1 MNHNALCGEDLFVIR
16 FVSQHFRFRRLSPLN
31 MPDYAEVAGVTNAYS
46 NGQSHTSQSPLYDSC
61 GAYATTS
68 LIGTTNIYH
77 QNRYE
82 NQQQAPTHYNNVI
95 RNGPF
100 VYPNKKTSSTSLNTP
115 KMEDTNGEEGG
126 REKLNNTFGGNRTNT
141 LSYGIRNRLMKM
153 NITENKMDILINN
166 LGAKGAVSQNGSIK
180 SIQKPTTSEG
190 VIPIPPPTPNLG
202 STRRNQFLANGGNN
216 NPNLHVSKKNLF
228 PNEAPPIIKSYLDP
242 ETDDEDDDQQQQQLV
257 GLMNGG
263 IGACDRTRAMENGG
277 GEGGR
282 DAVNSSSSSINNHNN
297 NNRNKSQQRHLL
309 SGDNQS
315 LNGGGGSPCK
325 NQMPNKSNKSLNS
338 SSASSSPYHMI
349 NHRRNGGGSPATTVL
364 SNNGGIQAASSS
376 LMLDSSQSTCLST
389 GNSASSSSGCSSAS
403 SPLLKKNFTGSDNQI
418 NGSPNYMKS
427 FGKTDNV

>member
-1 MNHNALCGEDLFVIR
+1 
-16 FVSQHFRFRRLSPLN
+16 

-46 NGQSHTSQSPLYDSC
+46 NGQSHTSTSPLYDSC

-82 NQQQAPTHYNNVI
+82 NQQQAAAQYNNVI

-115 KMEDTNGEEGG
+115 NKVDEAGDEGG
-126 REKLNNTFGGNRTNT
+126 NREKLNNTYGGNRTNT

-180 SIQKPTTSEG
+180 SIQKPMAATES
-190 VIPIPPPTPNLG
+190 VIPLPPPTPNLG
-202 STRRNQFLANGGNN
+202 STRRNQFLANGGGNHTNN
-216 NPNLHVSKKNLF
+216 SNLHVSKKNLF
-228 PNEAPPIIKSYLDP
+228 PNEAPLIIKSYLDP
-242 ETDDEDDDQQQQQLV
+242 ETDDEDDIGHQQSAEV
-257 GLMNGG
+257 MNGG
-263 IGACDRTRAMENGG
+263 GGGIRSCDRESNGG
-277 GEGGR
+277 EAR
-282 DAVNSSSSSINNHNN
+282 DAVNNSCSSINNHNN
-297 NNRNKSQQRHLL
+297 NSRSRSQQRHLL
-309 SGDNQS
+309 SGGDNQS
-315 LNGGGGSPCK
+315 LNGGGSPGK

-338 SSASSSPYHMI
+338 SSAASSPYHMI
-349 NHRRNGGGSPATTVL
+349 NHGRRNGAGSPAAM
-364 SNNGGIQAASSS
+364 NNGGIQAAAS
-376 LMLDSSQSTCLST
+376 LMLDSSASSCLNNNAG

-403 SPLLKKNFTGSDNQI
+403 SPLMKKNFTGSDNQI